1 MDSVPTCLVRT
12 VFSFAQSLLSV
23 LLVLVL
29 YSLLD
34 SNVNV
39 SHCTYVH
46 SIPLLHY
53 TVGVEYNSLRAVGV
67 SALFGH

>member
-53 TVGVEYNSLRAVGV
+53 TVQYNSLRAVGV